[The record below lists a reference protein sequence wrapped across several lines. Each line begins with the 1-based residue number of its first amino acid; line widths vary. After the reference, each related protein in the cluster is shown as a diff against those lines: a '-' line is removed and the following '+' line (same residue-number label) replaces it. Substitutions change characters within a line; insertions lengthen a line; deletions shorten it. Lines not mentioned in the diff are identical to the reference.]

1 MCSILSQQGP
11 APHSPHPPTAA
22 PSVSTGGSFFPGDPV
37 RQAGQRGR
45 LGKLRFSPA
54 KGQRGSEPS
63 WARSVQLADPDW
75 AQRALRAGAEV
86 GRACR
91 GSNRPMKQKPG
102 RGAAALL
109 ALPGLSGLSSFRQP
123 LPCPALLLM
132 AGCAVPSAR
141 DRAGFPTAVRVTSD
155 CLWDLGR
162 PCLCVPLLTWG
173 LGEGSRVTGTQCT
186 RPSPSESR

>member
-45 LGKLRFSPA
+45 RGKLRFSPV

-63 WARSVQLADPDW
+63 WAWPVQVADPDW

-86 GRACR
+86 GTYDT
-91 GSNRPMKQKPG
+91 Q
-102 RGAAALL
+102 
-109 ALPGLSGLSSFRQP
+109 LPGH
-123 LPCPALLLM
+123 
-132 AGCAVPSAR
+132 AGGQTDP
-141 DRAGFPTAVRVTSD
+141 
-155 CLWDLGR
+155 
-162 PCLCVPLLTWG
+162 
-173 LGEGSRVTGTQCT
+173 
-186 RPSPSESR
+186 

>member
-123 LPCPALLLM
+123 LPCPARHSQ
-132 AGCAVPSAR
+132 P
-141 DRAGFPTAVRVTSD
+141 RANVAPACKGTRPQTQPASTRHGGRQA
-155 CLWDLGR
+155 CRLGR
-162 PCLCVPLLTWG
+162 QRLHWGHRMPPCPGDTRAQMQPRT
-173 LGEGSRVTGTQCT
+173 GSC
-186 RPSPSESR
+186 P